1 MLTTL
6 NYTEPTSRRLL
17 QPPTDGSSGPPT
29 DGSSG
34 PPTDGSSG
42 PPTDGSAPSGGDSS
56 GGSVSSMDTMS
67 GIAITGGAIFNG
79 LAGGNVDA
87 IESELD
93 TMDACLAH
101 ASPTGQQHYHG
112 LTPCA
117 QSSASMT
124 SSTVKPG
131 YCYDTTVDCV
141 SNGHVWSR
149 QGWTDTSN
157 YGGVFGIARDGH
169 VIYGPYNASGELWG
183 CDDHDVCNGFF
194 LPDQSYA
201 YAATATFP
209 YIVGCWGPAP
219 AQEYGLT
226 CSNSSCSN
234 SQYTYAAY
242 TDATTSD
249 ASQGGSAASG
259 TTTESTTTTT
269 DDSSSSGALYALGVS
284 AVALITA
291 VLF

>member
-1 MLTTL
+1 MANGSISTDSSRQVTCTGTESICAGDDTKTNAATCVHNYVLTVTCSEVSGVTYIRVQSNSLPNHCWTSTFLQNVVQYQTFDFEVIWNMNVYGTLNYSTTDFDSQSSTENILCDLQRTASSNMLTTL

-17 QPPTDGSSGPPT
+17 QPPSGPP
-29 DGSSG
+29 
-34 PPTDGSSG
+34 PDGSSG
-42 PPTDGSAPSGGDSS
+42 PPTDGSAPPPSGGDSS

-93 TMDACLAH
+93 TMDQCLAH

-149 QGWTDTSN
+149 
-157 YGGVFGIARDGH
+157 
-169 VIYGPYNASGELWG
+169 
-183 CDDHDVCNGFF
+183 
-194 LPDQSYA
+194 
-201 YAATATFP
+201 
-209 YIVGCWGPAP
+209 
-219 AQEYGLT
+219 
-226 CSNSSCSN
+226 
-234 SQYTYAAY
+234 
-242 TDATTSD
+242 
-249 ASQGGSAASG
+249 
-259 TTTESTTTTT
+259 
-269 DDSSSSGALYALGVS
+269 
-284 AVALITA
+284 
-291 VLF
+291 